1 MDTPRSNLELMN
13 LRRMELGMSY
23 AALANR
29 SGVSSPTVHRI
40 LSGDHEGARYSN
52 VLAIAGALGV
62 RLRIDSDTSSECFR
76 QQNARRKAQRLVGM
90 VQATSALEGQAV
102 RDDTVDGMVLRTVHE
117 LCAGPSRKL
126 WAKW

>member
-1 MDTPRSNLELMN
+1 MDTPKSNLQLMN
-13 LRRMELGMSY
+13 LRRKELGMSY
-23 AALANR
+23 AALADR

-40 LSGDHEGARYSN
+40 LSGRHEGARYSN
-52 VLAIAGALGV
+52 VLALADALGV
-62 RLRIDSDTSSECFR
+62 SLRIDAETPIERFR